1 MTKRLFLAMLV
12 LAVAAAMVRAAD
24 YRVEPIKEP
33 APDVSADIAAQL
45 SPSGFKVL
53 EGAKKTVCEIWP
65 AKSWTMK
72 ADFQPSDTVLY
83 PIEPGSLVG
92 VLRFPRKGADFRGQD
107 IPAGVYT
114 LRYADQPVDGNHVGT
129 FATRDF
135 LLLVPAAS
143 DESPAPIAEKDLFTA
158 SAKSAESSHPAIKPL
173 VKPESATPGE
183 LRHLEEQDWWTLSL
197 SGQDTKGMKRMLEV
211 IVVGKAAE

>member
-1 MTKRLFLAMLV
+1 MKKRLFLAALV
-12 LAVAAAMVRAAD
+12 VVVAAATLRAAD
-24 YRVEPIKEP
+24 YHVEPIKEP

-45 SPSGFKVL
+45 SPTGFKVL
-53 EGAKKTVCEIWP
+53 EGAKKTICEIWP
-65 AKSWTMK
+65 AKTWSVK

-107 IPAGVYT
+107 IAAGVYT

-135 LLLVPAAS
+135 LLLVPAAN
-143 DESPAPIAEKDLFTA
+143 DETSAPIAEKDLFTA

-173 VKPESATPGE
+173 VKSESATPGE
-183 LRHLEEQDWWTLSL
+183 LRHLEEQDWWTLAVG
-197 SGQDTKGMKRMLEV
+197 GQDAKGMKRTLEV